1 MSGVDRGS
9 CGHSCCYA
17 AGVGIPVGAENATV
31 YRQAKG
37 RSVVVTCVDVGHSGS
52 PHPHPDLTGG
62 QTQPGIQRKCPT
74 AVVRWLYGPAKR
86 AQSRNQGKWWGVGD
100 MKRMSARVYKLG

>member
-9 CGHSCCYA
+9 CGHSCCFA

-37 RSVVVTCVDVGHSGS
+37 GRVVSVVVTCVDVGHSDT
-52 PHPHPDLTGG
+52 PHPHPGLTGG
-62 QTQPGIQRKCPT
+62 QIQSGIQRRCPT
-74 AVVRWLYGPAKR
+74 AV
-86 AQSRNQGKWWGVGD
+86 
-100 MKRMSARVYKLG
+100 ARSK